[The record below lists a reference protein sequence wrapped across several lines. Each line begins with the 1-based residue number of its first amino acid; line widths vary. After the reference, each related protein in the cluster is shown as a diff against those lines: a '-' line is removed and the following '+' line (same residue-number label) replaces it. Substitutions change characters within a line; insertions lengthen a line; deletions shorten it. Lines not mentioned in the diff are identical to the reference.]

1 MAIKNRKALHL
12 VRHAIQMCNLSG
24 LLEEHSNL
32 SEAQL
37 HCVVEREIFN
47 RMFDGRLTIK
57 TAGKMLSF
65 LARAPKLE
73 FEPDFL
79 RDAVVFEGDLVQ
91 HQAQLAAFYLTRV
104 VLYHLIKVKEQRD
117 RDLEAASEQV
127 IGGEGHHSPLIPVLQ
142 QHRVM

>member
-1 MAIKNRKALHL
+1 MAIQNRKARNL
-12 VRHAIQMCNLSG
+12 VKHTVQVCALGG
-24 LLEEHSNL
+24 LLDEHPNL

-37 HCVVEREIFN
+37 HCVVGREIFN

-65 LARAPKLE
+65 LIRAPMLG

-91 HQAQLAAFYLTRV
+91 HQAQLTAFYLTRV
-104 VLYHLIKVKEQRD
+104 VLLHLIEMKEQREE
-117 RDLEAASEQV
+117 DLEVVTEQA
-127 IGGEGHHSPLIPVLQ
+127 IGGEGHQGPLIPVLQ
-142 QHRVM
+142 QPV